1 VQYAAAPT
9 TSACSPST
17 VSPAPRTLKVERLC
31 HRRYLSRE
39 EATQD
44 VFQSIEVFYH
54 RQRRHST
61 LGYRS
66 PAELEAMQEIA

>member
-1 VQYAAAPT
+1 VN
-9 TSACSPST
+9 S
-17 VSPAPRTLKVERLC
+17 RTHRL
-31 HRRYLSRE
+31 YLSRE

-66 PAELEAMQEIA
+66 PAELEAMQEIV